1 MTNKINIELYFTGK
15 DTEFL
20 IDTTITKNNKFHSHW
35 HLESLKQLNQIL
47 RAIK

>member
-1 MTNKINIELYFTGK
+1 MTNKINIELYFTGPE
-15 DTEFL
+15 TSNL
-20 IDTTITKNNKFHSHW
+20 IDTTITLNNKFHSHW